1 MDDNLKNE
9 MDKIM
14 GDAQSG
20 VANDAV
26 TEMAKLVATFYKSL
40 VDNGVPKVV
49 AITLTSSFIST
60 VVGKDM
66 A

>member
-26 TEMAKLVATFYKSL
+26 TEIAKLVATFYKSL

-49 AITLTSSFIST
+49 AIALTSNFIGT
-60 VVGKDM
+60 VVGRDR

>member
-26 TEMAKLVATFYKSL
+26 NEVAKLVATFYKSL
-40 VDNGVPKVV
+40 VDNGVPRVV
-49 AITLTSSFIST
+49 AVALTSSFIST
-60 VVGKDM
+60 VIDRNKG
-66 A
+66 